1 MLGYLGP
8 NGTFSHQ
15 AAMEWSEGKEE
26 IKEFSTIYS
35 VILAVE
41 KGEIDRAIVPIENSI
56 DGSINTTL
64 DTLAFDVDLY
74 ITGEYILHISE
85 NLMVKKGVKKEDI
98 KIITSHPQPI
108 GQCSKLLSH
117 EFADVKIEFA
127 DSTAS
132 AAKRVKESDGSV
144 ACIGSPNSAKIYDL
158 DILCHD
164 CGDDAN
170 NSTRFVIIEKTPN
183 KTVTGHDKSSIVFAI
198 DNKPGSLYSAI
209 ELLAKSG
216 INMTKIESRPMKK
229 ELGKYVF
236 FIDIDGNIDDAS
248 IYFALDKV
256 RQKHFSINFSDH
268 IITKMRNIKKG
279 SFENFLF

>member
-26 IKEFSTIYS
+26 IQEFSTIYS

-41 KGEIDRAIVPIENSI
+41 KGEIDRVIVPIENSI

-85 NLMVKKGVKKEDI
+85 NLMVKKGVKKENI

-117 EFADVKIEFA
+117 EFANMKIEFA

-158 DILCHD
+158 DIVTT
-164 CGDDAN
+164 AV
-170 NSTRFVIIEKTPN
+170 TTQIIQLDLLLLKKRRIRLLQVTISHQSYLRLIIN
-183 KTVTGHDKSSIVFAI
+183 RAACTVRLSFWRS
-198 DNKPGSLYSAI
+198 P
-209 ELLAKSG
+209 EL
-216 INMTKIESRPMKK
+216 I
-229 ELGKYVF
+229 
-236 FIDIDGNIDDAS
+236 
-248 IYFALDKV
+248 
-256 RQKHFSINFSDH
+256 
-268 IITKMRNIKKG
+268 
-279 SFENFLF
+279 

>member
-1 MLGYLGP
+1 MKLTAQEVIKMKSVNIGAVSADMLPDVGD
-8 NGTFSHQ
+8 
-15 AAMEWSEGKEE
+15 M
-26 IKEFSTIYS
+26 
-35 VILAVE
+35 
-41 KGEIDRAIVPIENSI
+41 
-56 DGSINTTL
+56 
-64 DTLAFDVDLY
+64 AFDNSQSRKERMSSFLCHADNPYCFCV
-74 ITGEYILHISE
+74 G
-85 NLMVKKGVKKEDI
+85 GV
-98 KIITSHPQPI
+98 
-108 GQCSKLLSH
+108 G
-117 EFADVKIEFA
+117 VKIEFA

-256 RQKHFSINFSDH
+256 RQNTFFYKFL
-268 IITKMRNIKKG
+268 G
-279 SFENFLF
+279 SYNY

>member
-1 MLGYLGP
+1 
-8 NGTFSHQ
+8 
-15 AAMEWSEGKEE
+15 
-26 IKEFSTIYS
+26 
-35 VILAVE
+35 
-41 KGEIDRAIVPIENSI
+41 
-56 DGSINTTL
+56 
-64 DTLAFDVDLY
+64 
-74 ITGEYILHISE
+74 
-85 NLMVKKGVKKEDI
+85 MVKKGVKKENI

-236 FIDIDGNIDDAS
+236 FIDIDGNIDDVMS
-248 IYFALDKV
+248 PNPVDQKFAAFGWHVQVIDGHDFQQIADAVAAAKAEQGKPSV
-256 RQKHFSINFSDH
+256 
-268 IITKMRNIKKG
+268 IIAKTVKG
-279 SFENFLF
+279 KGVSYMENQAGWHGSAPSEEQVAQAMSELN

>member
-144 ACIGSPNSAKIYDL
+144 ACIGSPNSAKTLIFCVTTAVTTQIIQLDL
-158 DILCHD
+158 LLLKKHRIRQLQVTISHR
-164 CGDDAN
+164 
-170 NSTRFVIIEKTPN
+170 SYLRLIIN
-183 KTVTGHDKSSIVFAI
+183 RAACTVRLSFWRS
-198 DNKPGSLYSAI
+198 P
-209 ELLAKSG
+209 EL
-216 INMTKIESRPMKK
+216 I
-229 ELGKYVF
+229 
-236 FIDIDGNIDDAS
+236 
-248 IYFALDKV
+248 
-256 RQKHFSINFSDH
+256 
-268 IITKMRNIKKG
+268 
-279 SFENFLF
+279 

>member
-158 DILCHD
+158 DILCQLDLLLLKKHRIRQLQVTI
-164 CGDDAN
+164 
-170 NSTRFVIIEKTPN
+170 SHRSYLRLIIN
-183 KTVTGHDKSSIVFAI
+183 RAACTVQLSFWRS
-198 DNKPGSLYSAI
+198 P
-209 ELLAKSG
+209 EL
-216 INMTKIESRPMKK
+216 I
-229 ELGKYVF
+229 
-236 FIDIDGNIDDAS
+236 
-248 IYFALDKV
+248 
-256 RQKHFSINFSDH
+256 
-268 IITKMRNIKKG
+268 
-279 SFENFLF
+279 

>member
-85 NLMVKKGVKKEDI
+85 NLMVKRCKEREYKNYHFPPSTDRTVF
-98 KIITSHPQPI
+98 KII
-108 GQCSKLLSH
+108 
-117 EFADVKIEFA
+117 
-127 DSTAS
+127 
-132 AAKRVKESDGSV
+132 V
-144 ACIGSPNSAKIYDL
+144 ARI
-158 DILCHD
+158 
-164 CGDDAN
+164 CGC
-170 NSTRFVIIEKTPN
+170 
-183 KTVTGHDKSSIVFAI
+183 
-198 DNKPGSLYSAI
+198 
-209 ELLAKSG
+209 
-216 INMTKIESRPMKK
+216 
-229 ELGKYVF
+229 
-236 FIDIDGNIDDAS
+236 
-248 IYFALDKV
+248 
-256 RQKHFSINFSDH
+256 
-268 IITKMRNIKKG
+268 
-279 SFENFLF
+279 EN

>member
-117 EFADVKIEFA
+117 EFADVKIEFR
-127 DSTAS
+127 TALWRVS
-132 AAKRVKESDGSV
+132 AHRTVQKFMTLIFCVTTAVTTQIIQLDLLLLKKHRIRQLQVTISHQSYLRLIINREVCTVRLSFWR
-144 ACIGSPNSAKIYDL
+144 SP
-158 DILCHD
+158 
-164 CGDDAN
+164 
-170 NSTRFVIIEKTPN
+170 
-183 KTVTGHDKSSIVFAI
+183 
-198 DNKPGSLYSAI
+198 
-209 ELLAKSG
+209 EL
-216 INMTKIESRPMKK
+216 I
-229 ELGKYVF
+229 
-236 FIDIDGNIDDAS
+236 
-248 IYFALDKV
+248 
-256 RQKHFSINFSDH
+256 
-268 IITKMRNIKKG
+268 
-279 SFENFLF
+279 

>member
-85 NLMVKKGVKKEDI
+85 NLMVKKGVKKENI

-198 DNKPGSLYSAI
+198 
-209 ELLAKSG
+209 
-216 INMTKIESRPMKK
+216 NMTKIESRPMKK

-256 RQKHFSINFSDH
+256 RQNTFFYKFL
-268 IITKMRNIKKG
+268 G
-279 SFENFLF
+279 SYNY

>member
-1 MLGYLGP
+1 MKLTTQKLEQMRSVDIGAVAAESLPDVSGM
-8 NGTFSHQ
+8 TFDNALSR
-15 AAMEWSEGKEE
+15 KE
-26 IKEFSTIYS
+26 
-35 VILAVE
+35 
-41 KGEIDRAIVPIENSI
+41 R
-56 DGSINTTL
+56 
-64 DTLAFDVDLY
+64 
-74 ITGEYILHISE
+74 ISRF
-85 NLMVKKGVKKEDI
+85 LQTVKNPYCFCIGGV
-98 KIITSHPQPI
+98 
-108 GQCSKLLSH
+108 G
-117 EFADVKIEFA
+117 VKIEFA

-256 RQKHFSINFSDH
+256 RQNTFFYKFL
-268 IITKMRNIKKG
+268 G
-279 SFENFLF
+279 SYNY

>member
-85 NLMVKKGVKKEDI
+85 NLMVKKGVKKENI

-132 AAKRVKESDGSV
+132 AAKHRIRRLQVTISHQSYLRLIINRA
-144 ACIGSPNSAKIYDL
+144 ACTVRLSFWRSP
-158 DILCHD
+158 
-164 CGDDAN
+164 
-170 NSTRFVIIEKTPN
+170 
-183 KTVTGHDKSSIVFAI
+183 
-198 DNKPGSLYSAI
+198 
-209 ELLAKSG
+209 EL
-216 INMTKIESRPMKK
+216 I
-229 ELGKYVF
+229 
-236 FIDIDGNIDDAS
+236 
-248 IYFALDKV
+248 
-256 RQKHFSINFSDH
+256 
-268 IITKMRNIKKG
+268 
-279 SFENFLF
+279 

>member
-85 NLMVKKGVKKEDI
+85 NLMVKKGVKKENI

-127 DSTAS
+127 DSTAALWRVLAHRTVQKFMTLIFYATTAVTTQIIQLDLLLLKKRRIRQLQVTIS
-132 AAKRVKESDGSV
+132 HQSYLRLIINRAACTVRLSFWR
-144 ACIGSPNSAKIYDL
+144 SP
-158 DILCHD
+158 
-164 CGDDAN
+164 
-170 NSTRFVIIEKTPN
+170 
-183 KTVTGHDKSSIVFAI
+183 
-198 DNKPGSLYSAI
+198 
-209 ELLAKSG
+209 EL
-216 INMTKIESRPMKK
+216 I
-229 ELGKYVF
+229 
-236 FIDIDGNIDDAS
+236 
-248 IYFALDKV
+248 
-256 RQKHFSINFSDH
+256 
-268 IITKMRNIKKG
+268 
-279 SFENFLF
+279 

>member
-85 NLMVKKGVKKEDI
+85 NLMVKKGVKKENI

-108 GQCSKLLSH
+108 GQCSKLLSQ
-117 EFADVKIEFA
+117 EFADVKNEFA

-144 ACIGSPNSAKIYDL
+144 ACIGSPNSAKIYDMIFLCPTATTQIIQL
-158 DILCHD
+158 DLLLLKKRRIRQLQVTISHQ
-164 CGDDAN
+164 
-170 NSTRFVIIEKTPN
+170 SYLRLIIN
-183 KTVTGHDKSSIVFAI
+183 RAACTVRLSFWRS
-198 DNKPGSLYSAI
+198 P
-209 ELLAKSG
+209 EL
-216 INMTKIESRPMKK
+216 I
-229 ELGKYVF
+229 
-236 FIDIDGNIDDAS
+236 
-248 IYFALDKV
+248 
-256 RQKHFSINFSDH
+256 
-268 IITKMRNIKKG
+268 
-279 SFENFLF
+279 

>member
-8 NGTFSHQ
+8 SGTFSHQ
-15 AAMEWSEGKEE
+15 AALEWSQGKEE

-35 VILAVE
+35 VILAVQN
-41 KGEIDRAIVPIENSI
+41 GEIEKAIVPIENSI
-56 DGSINTTL
+56 DGSVNTTL
-64 DTLAFDVDLY
+64 DALAFDVDLY

-85 NLMVKKGVKKEDI
+85 NLMVKKGTKKEDI

-117 EFADVKIEFA
+117 EFSDVKIEFA
-127 DSTAS
+127 ESTAF
-132 AAKRVKESDGSV
+132 AAKRVKDSDGSV
-144 ACIGSPNSAKIYDL
+144 ACIGSPNSAKLYGL
-158 DILCHD
+158 DILCRD

-170 NSTRFVIIEKTPN
+170 NSTRFVIVEKTPN
-183 KTVTGHDKSSIVFAI
+183 KSVTGHDKSSIVFAVE
-198 DNKPGSLYSAI
+198 NKPGGLYDAI
-209 ELLAKSG
+209 SLLAKSK

-256 RQKHFSINFSDH
+256 RQNTYFYKFL
-268 IITKMRNIKKG
+268 G
-279 SFENFLF
+279 SYEY

>member
-26 IKEFSTIYS
+26 IQEFSTIYS

-85 NLMVKKGVKKEDI
+85 NLMVKKGVKKENI

-117 EFADVKIEFA
+117 EFANMKIEFA

-158 DILCHD
+158 DIVTT
-164 CGDDAN
+164 AV
-170 NSTRFVIIEKTPN
+170 TTQIIQLDLLLLKKRRIRLLQVTISHQSYLRLIIN
-183 KTVTGHDKSSIVFAI
+183 RAACTVRLSFWRS
-198 DNKPGSLYSAI
+198 P
-209 ELLAKSG
+209 EL
-216 INMTKIESRPMKK
+216 I
-229 ELGKYVF
+229 
-236 FIDIDGNIDDAS
+236 
-248 IYFALDKV
+248 
-256 RQKHFSINFSDH
+256 
-268 IITKMRNIKKG
+268 
-279 SFENFLF
+279 